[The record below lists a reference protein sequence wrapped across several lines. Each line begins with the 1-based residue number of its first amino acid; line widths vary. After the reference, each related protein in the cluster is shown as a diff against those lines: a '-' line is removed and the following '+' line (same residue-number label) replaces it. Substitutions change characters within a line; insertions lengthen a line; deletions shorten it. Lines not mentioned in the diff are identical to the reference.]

1 MSDIAIIGLSCLM
14 PDAKNYNEFWDNLIL
29 NKSSIREA
37 DKNLYGDEPSFYKA
51 NSKGQADRCYCT
63 KGGFI
68 PDITLDTTNF
78 LIPSDEIEKM
88 DDMYKWALSTASEA
102 LDDSGYRNNA
112 DVLANTGLVLAN
124 LSFPTKY
131 SNQLFV
137 PIYYRALTDELAKVS
152 NIQSLQSVD
161 YQKYDN
167 ISLNNRRIS
176 GFSSSF
182 ISRAIGLS
190 ENHFTIDAACASSLY
205 SIKLASDYLS
215 RGKARM
221 MLAGSVSGADPLFV
235 SMGFSIFQALPGN
248 QETRPFD
255 ADSQGLIPSQ
265 GAGFFVLKQLEDAI
279 QDHDKIYAV
288 IKGIGLSNDGRGV
301 SVLSPRAEGQVLAF
315 ERAYKDGL
323 DADNIQYIECHA
335 TGTPLGDQIELDS
348 IEQFFGTKSGPAPHL
363 GSVKSNIGHALTSA
377 GTAALIKVILGMKN
391 GVIPA
396 TINIQNPISSKNKLI
411 GGKKIVSSNI
421 AWPQKGGKA
430 KYAAINSFGFGGS
443 NAHLVISDSIE
454 TNGEVQEKRKPLSQ
468 LAIVGMSM
476 LCGGC
481 KNLEEFYHSIYQGK
495 QHFSNLKG
503 NRWRGFENDTKLLE
517 EYGLTRIQLKGAFID
532 AFEIDYL
539 KLKIPPNEEDRL
551 IPQQLLMLKT
561 ADDAIKNACLKEGRN
576 VAVIVAMETELSLHQ
591 YRGRINILPQ
601 SNKFLIQ
608 DNADNK
614 RRDAIVNILKDSLQK
629 IVTTSQYTSY
639 IGNIMACRIAS
650 LWNFSGPAFTIS
662 AEENSVF
669 KALEIAQ
676 ILLDNNEVE
685 AVVIGAVDLS
695 AGFENILLKNK
706 EYKLNSDNYSI
717 SIEKDAN
724 GWLIGEGS
732 GAIVVKKIKD
742 AEEKGDTIYS
752 TIESINFSRSVSK
765 QSIKESLLKSI
776 DAAKIN
782 ASDIGYVEYSSIG
795 IARYDRPEIEAI
807 SEIFVKDK
815 NVGCTLGSIKS
826 NVGSM
831 GVASGIAAIVKN
843 ALCLFHQFIPPV
855 PNWSSSKYPEITN
868 CSSLNFPIESYPWLS
883 SSKNRYAAISNIS
896 LDGIYCS
903 VVMKDYRNHVNSI
916 KKIRQF
922 SFPYLLIC
930 CNDSLDSLLDELN
943 ILYTTISEN
952 NIRSIIASNILK
964 YNDNT
969 KGYKYRIA
977 LVGNNKDC
985 LKSEIE
991 SALINLKLAL
1001 SKSKQWI
1008 SVKGSCCYERDNKCK
1023 PKVGFVYPGGYNS
1036 YVGLGKDIFQ
1046 LFPELSDLVQSYT
1059 SDIGDILHK
1068 DIVYPKTQK
1077 GLKETDFDNLNK
1089 EFSKDSIAMFEN
1101 GISMSVLYTLILTK
1115 VLGVIPDTA
1124 LGYSMGEVSML
1135 YSLGVWGNSEE
1146 MSKRLRNSSVF
1157 NNRLAGNMDVL
1168 REIWNIGP
1176 DEKEIWCTYVVKTS
1190 VETLNTV
1197 ISNYSKVFLLLIN
1210 TEKELIIAGNREQCT
1225 TLIEELNCL
1234 SFEITMSDTVHCDIA
1249 KIEYDNLKYLHESPV
1264 NKINNINFYTASSYS
1279 KFDIDSKI
1287 IAENIAIIYG
1297 KTINFPQL
1305 INTVYD
1311 DGVGVFIE
1319 VGARNNCSSWI
1330 DEILG
1335 QKEHLVMPVNQKGVP
1350 DRDSIIRL
1358 IAKLFSYGIN
1368 LNLKNIYPS
1377 ADMDE
1382 EKPSLIRET
1391 LNGGQAL
1398 TSVLSSESNKRLLR
1412 ELPGDITE
1420 KNILDNNIY
1429 TQKVNKNSIV
1439 NKNIIMEEKKNK
1451 NSIPPSPLLENLIR
1465 ITELQINVLKSRHKS
1480 IKTLG
1485 NILTN
1490 NNIYRPDV
1498 KEIAARRGHPQIS
1511 VSTEMDSHAVFR
1523 NTQNDTIA
1531 FERKDNTKSCVWD
1544 SDDLLEF
1551 ASGNISKIFGPEY
1564 AVIDTY
1570 ARRVRLPMPPYL
1582 LVSRVTKIDAKMDKY
1597 EPCSM
1602 ITEYDIPYNA
1612 WFSREGQI
1620 PWAVSV
1626 ESGQCDLLLISYL
1639 GVDFQNKGKRVY
1651 RLLDSTLTFLD
1662 TIPKEGETLRYE
1674 IKINSFARSGESLL
1688 FFFSYDC
1695 FVGDKKI
1702 LVMTNGCAGFFS
1714 NEELQAG
1721 KGVVYSE
1728 KESEVQKNATKL
1740 SFAPLIT
1747 STKTSFGKRDL
1758 IYLVN
1763 GDIAKCFGDKYL
1775 DINMFNPK
1783 LSFAT
1788 EEMLMLDTILNID
1801 IKGGHYGIGYIVAE
1815 KKLYPGDWY
1824 FPCHFKDDQ
1833 VLAGSLMAEGCA
1845 QLLKFYL
1852 SYIGLPV
1859 LTTNAQFEPIPDK
1872 SMKVRCRG
1880 QVTPQHSSLK
1890 YLMYIKEIGV
1900 SPSPYA
1906 IADVEILC
1914 EDKIVVYFED
1924 LGMQLHEK
1932 NKGLI
1937 SYSKNNVLFDEEDIT
1952 QFAKG
1957 SIAKCFGD
1965 EYKIYDNRQAPR
1977 TPNGDLQLISR
1988 VIKLDATKRD
1998 FKKISTIVSEYDVPS
2013 DAWYFTQRY
2022 SQNEIPYSI
2031 LMEIALQPCGFLSAY
2046 MGSSFIYSDVDFYFR
2061 NLDGD
2066 GTILK
2071 KVDVRGKT
2079 ITNTATLLSTN
2090 AFANT
2095 IIQSFKFEL
2104 SVGNEVFYT
2113 GSAVFGYFSQQ
2124 ALKNQSGLNQSERTN
2139 PYLRDNH
2146 LQAKDTKTIVLKAY
2160 YESGRSDKYY
2170 FDLLQSISINENKG
2184 QFDRGYVLA
2193 HKSIEENDWFFRFH
2207 FFGDPVMP
2215 GSLGVEAIIQG
2226 ALTYCLE
2233 TSKGKN
2239 MNSPNI
2245 TIIGNNKISWKYR
2258 GQLTPEDKRMD
2269 IEIDIKEVYERSNRI
2284 DVSYNASVWKENIKI
2299 YEVTNITMSIND

>member
-14 PDAKNYNEFWDNLIL
+14 PDAKNYNEFWNNLIL
-29 NKSSIREA
+29 NKLSIREA
-37 DKNLYGDEPSFYKA
+37 DKNQYGDNPSFYQR
-51 NSKGQADRCYCT
+51 NSKGQVDRCYCT

-68 PDITLDTTNF
+68 PNITLDTRSF
-78 LIPSDEIEKM
+78 LIPSDEIENM

-102 LDDSGYRNNA
+102 LDDSGYRNNV

-137 PIYYRALTDELAKVS
+137 PIYYHALRNELKRVA
-152 NIQSLQSVD
+152 NIQSLQSLN
-161 YQKYDN
+161 YHKYDN

-215 RGKARM
+215 SGKARM

-235 SMGFSIFQALPGN
+235 SMGFSLFRALPGN
-248 QETRPFD
+248 QQTCPFD

-265 GAGFFVLKQLEDAI
+265 GAGFFVLKRLDDAI
-279 QDHDKIYAV
+279 RDQDKVYAV
-288 IKGIGLSNDGRGV
+288 IKGIGLSNDGKGS
-301 SVLSPRAEGQVLAF
+301 SVLSPRSEGQILAF
-315 ERAYKDGL
+315 ERAYKDDL
-323 DADNIQYIECHA
+323 DANNIQYIECHA

-348 IEQFFGTKSGPAPHL
+348 IEQFFGAKSGSVPHL
-363 GSVKSNIGHALTSA
+363 GSVKSNIGHALTAA
-377 GTAALIKVILGMKN
+377 GTAAIVKVILSMKH

-411 GGKKIVSSNI
+411 GGKEIVSSNI

-443 NAHLVISDSIE
+443 NAHLIISDSIE
-454 TNGEVQEKRKPLSQ
+454 TNGEIREKREPLSQ

-481 KNLEEFYHSIYQGK
+481 KNLEEFYYSIYQGK
-495 QHFSNLKG
+495 QHFSNLKE
-503 NRWRGFENDTKLLE
+503 NRWRSFENDTKLLE
-517 EYGLTRIQLKGAFID
+517 EYELTRIQLKGAFID
-532 AFEIDYL
+532 AFEVDHF

-561 ADDAIKNACLKEGRN
+561 ADEAIENACLKAGRN
-576 VAVIVAMETELSLHQ
+576 VAVIIAMETELSLHQ

-601 SNKFLIQ
+601 SHKFLIQ

-614 RRDAIVNILKDSLQK
+614 KRDTIVNILKDSLQK
-629 IVTTSQYTSY
+629 VVTTSQYTSY

-650 LWNFSGPAFTIS
+650 LWDFSGPAFTIS

-676 ILLDNNEVE
+676 TLLDNNEVE

-695 AGFENILLKNK
+695 AGIENVLLKNK
-706 EYKLNSDNYSI
+706 EYKLNSGNYSI
-717 SIEKDAN
+717 SIEKNTN
-724 GWLIGEGS
+724 GWTIGEGS
-732 GAIVVKKIKD
+732 GAIVVKKTND
-742 AEEKGDTIYS
+742 AEINGDTIYS
-752 TIESINFSRSVSK
+752 TIESINFSNSVSK
-765 QSIKESLLKSI
+765 QSIKESLFKSI
-776 DAAKIN
+776 NDAKIN
-782 ASDIGYVEYSSIG
+782 TSDIDYVEYSSTG
-795 IARYDRPEIEAI
+795 IAEFDRLEIEAI

-815 NVGCTLGSIKS
+815 KEKSLGSIKS

-831 GVASGIAAIVKN
+831 GAASGIAAIVKN
-843 ALCLFHQFIPPV
+843 ALCLFHQFIPSI
-855 PNWSSSKYPEITN
+855 PNWSSSKYPEITD
-868 CSSLNFPIESYPWLS
+868 CTSLNFPIESYPWLPS
-883 SSKNRYAAISNIS
+883 SENRYAAISNIS

-903 VVMKDYRNHVNSI
+903 VVMKDYRNQANSS

-922 SFPYLLIC
+922 YFPNLLVC
-930 CNDSLDSLLDELN
+930 CNDDLNGLLDELN
-943 ILYTTISEN
+943 TLYTSISEN
-952 NIRSIIASNILK
+952 NIRSIIVNNISK
-964 YNDNT
+964 YNVNF
-969 KGYKYRIA
+969 KRYKYQIA
-977 LVGNNKDC
+977 LIGNNTDD

-991 SALINLKLAL
+991 GALINLKPAL
-1001 SKSKQWI
+1001 LKGKEWV
-1008 SVKGSCCYERDNKCK
+1008 SVKGSCCYKRDNECK

-1036 YVGLGKDIFQ
+1036 YLGLGKDIFQ
-1046 LFPELSDLVQSYT
+1046 LFPELFDLMQSYT
-1059 SDIGDILHK
+1059 LDIGDILHK
-1068 DIVYPKTQK
+1068 DIVYPKTKK
-1077 GLKETDFDNLNK
+1077 GLNENDFDNLNK
-1089 EFSKDSIAMFEN
+1089 KFARNSIAMFEN
-1101 GISMSVLYTLILTK
+1101 GVSMSVLYTLILTK
-1115 VLGVIPDTA
+1115 ILGVVPDAA

-1135 YSLGVWGNSEE
+1135 YSLGVWKNSKQ
-1146 MSKRLRNSSVF
+1146 MSRRLRNSPVF
-1157 NNRLAGNMDVL
+1157 NNRLAGDMDVL
-1168 REIWNIGP
+1168 REIWNISP
-1176 DEKEIWCTYVVKTS
+1176 EEKDIWCTYVVKTS
-1190 VETLNTV
+1190 AEVLNNA
-1197 ISNYSKVFLLLIN
+1197 ISKYNKVFLLLIN

-1225 TLIEELNCL
+1225 KLIEELDCL
-1234 SFEITMSDTVHCDIA
+1234 SVEIFISDTVHCDIS
-1249 KIEYDNLKYLHESPV
+1249 KTEYNNLKHLHESPV
-1264 NKINNINFYTASSYS
+1264 NTIENIDFYTASSYS
-1279 KFDIDSKI
+1279 KFDIDSKA
-1287 IAENIAIIYG
+1287 IAENIAAIYG

-1311 DGVGVFIE
+1311 DGIRVFIE

-1330 DEILG
+1330 SEILE
-1335 QKEHLVMPVNQKGVP
+1335 QKEHLVMPINQKGIP
-1350 DRDSIIRL
+1350 DKDSIIRL

-1377 ADMDE
+1377 ADMDK

-1412 ELPGDITE
+1412 ESLGDIAE
-1420 KNILDNNIY
+1420 KNMLDNNIY

-1465 ITELQINVLKSRHKS
+1465 ITELQTNVLKSRHKS
-1480 IKTLG
+1480 IKALG

-1498 KEIAARRGHPQIS
+1498 TEIAARRGHPQIS
-1511 VSTEMDSHAVFR
+1511 VSTDMDPHAVSG

-1531 FERKDNTKSCVWD
+1531 FERKDNIKSCVWD
-1544 SDDLLEF
+1544 FDDLLEF

-1570 ARRVRLPMPPYL
+1570 PRRVRLPMPPYL
-1582 LVSRVTKIDAKMDKY
+1582 LVSRVTKIDAKMNKY

-1702 LVMTNGCAGFFS
+1702 LMMTNGCAGFFS
-1714 NEELQAG
+1714 NEELQVG

-1758 IYLVN
+1758 IHLVN
-1763 GDIAKCFGDKYL
+1763 GDIVKCFGEEYL
-1775 DINMFNPK
+1775 NINRFNPK

-1815 KKLYPGDWY
+1815 KKLHPGYWY

-1937 SYSKNNVLFDEEDIT
+1937 SYSKNNVLFDEEDIR

-1998 FKKISTIVSEYDVPS
+1998 FKKISTIVSEYDVPG

-2104 SVGNEVFYT
+2104 SVENEVFYT
-2113 GSAVFGYFSQQ
+2113 GSAVLGYFSQQ
-2124 ALKNQSGLNQSERTN
+2124 ALKNQSGLNQSEGTN

-2146 LQAKDTKTIVLKAY
+2146 LQAKDTKTIVLNAY
-2160 YESGRSDKYY
+2160 NERGRSDKYY
-2170 FDLLQSISINENKG
+2170 FDLLQSISINENGG

-2226 ALTYCLE
+2226 ALAYCLE
-2233 TSKGKN
+2233 TSKGKT

-2245 TIIGNNKISWKYR
+2245 TITGDNKISWKYR

-2269 IEIDIKEVYERSNRI
+2269 IEIDIKEVHETSNRI
-2284 DVSYNASVWKENIKI
+2284 DISYDASVWKENIKI